1 MSHKNHVEEAKC
13 ELLVKIMQG
22 SLILW
27 SLLLG

>member
-13 ELLVKIMQG
+13 ELPVKIMQA